1 VPIQGLCHTQHALKE
16 AEEAAATP
24 RADLVL
30 ESVRGFRKACRKKK
44 EVRKKKK
51 KQEKREIRT
60 QRSRFP
66 QSLQGGGKKRE
77 IKKKSR
83 VLSSIETLI

>member
-1 VPIQGLCHTQHALKE
+1 MRLKRQRKQPRLYE
-16 AEEAAATP
+16 QTWSLKAFEVSAKPAE
-24 RADLVL
+24 
-30 ESVRGFRKACRKKK
+30 KKK
-44 EVRKKKK
+44 EFRKKKK

-77 IKKKSR
+77 FRKKSG